1 LKSCRH
7 TYECPQHRCVIQ
19 VVKKL
24 GPEKTKAALIKTLH
38 GAVAACYDA
47 SLANTVRSLCNH
59 VGYFQFRKIVLVA
72 QYMADMPMLNTSGS
86 FDDLDFQLGA
96 ARKTGR
102 AQSQSA
108 DLVHRTSRRHRQEK
122 TGHLTGIL
130 NLFCACLCQS
140 VAKKKSSIHPL
151 PAGSLE
157 SRSALHDS
165 RMMGRYIDTGVTG
178 SQTGGSESSD
188 TPGKLAQDVFTAI
201 AGYQSLSGEGVLPLR
216 RYSYDPATR
225 RLEPARLSEPSPAG
239 GVASSLEVRA
249 PSTAADSVKM
259 RTAAPSNTATA
270 AAPKRATIVQV
281 ISSGLTKS
289 KRGTVISSVKAAEST
304 AGALEVVHVP
314 DLRLVVVCRSTAP
327 VAAGAAAGPAG
338 HLDCDA
344 TELWDYLL
352 LAASC
357 LEYKLASNVSDILAD
372 S

>member
-1 LKSCRH
+1 MRALI
-7 TYECPQHRCVIQ
+7 TYVIQ

-47 SLANTVRSLCNH
+47 SLADTARSLCNR
-59 VGYFQFRKIVLVA
+59 VGYFQFRKVVLVA
-72 QYMADMPMLNTSGS
+72 QYTTDMPTLNMSGS

-108 DLVHRTSRRHRQEK
+108 DLVHRTSRRYRQEK
-122 TGHLTGIL
+122 TGYLTGIL
-130 NLFCACLCQS
+130 HLLCTCLCRP
-140 VAKKKSSIHPL
+140 VAKKKSSVHPL
-151 PAGSLE
+151 PAGSTE

-165 RMMGRYIDTGVTG
+165 RVMGRYIDMGVAG
-178 SQTGGSESSD
+178 AQTGGSESSD

-216 RYSYDPATR
+216 RYSYDPAAR

-239 GVASSLEVRA
+239 GAVSSLEVRA

-259 RTAAPSNTATA
+259 RAAAPSSTAT
-270 AAPKRATIVQV
+270 AAPKRATIVQM
-281 ISSGLTKS
+281 ISSGLSKS
-289 KRGTVISSVKAAEST
+289 KRGTVITSVKPAKST
-304 AGALEVVHVP
+304 AGALEVLHVP
-314 DLRLVVVCRSTAP
+314 DLRLVVLCRSTAP
-327 VAAGAAAGPAG
+327 VAARAAVGPAG

-352 LAASC
+352 LTASC
-357 LEYKLASNVSDILAD
+357 LEHKLATNVSDILAD